1 MNKTVVPT
9 LELRKVVKTFKQ
21 GSQKLDVL
29 KGVDLEIMP
38 GEIVALLGPSGS
50 GKSTMLQIAGLL
62 DRPSK
67 GEIYLDGQK
76 CSKLGDG
83 LRTALRRDYLGFVY
97 QYHNLLADFDATE
110 NVMLPQLIAGV
121 KFKAA
126 REKAQWLLSR
136 LKLEKRFKHRPA
148 ELSGGEQQRV
158 AIARALANTPK
169 LLLADEPTGNLDPRT
184 ADIVFAELLAIVKE
198 TGLSA
203 LIATH
208 NFELAY
214 RMDRRK
220 TASWWIIG
228 RRHLFRRREKIFTDW
243 ANGGEMMKRLSGL
256 SVLILLGMAGVAE
269 AKYVFPPDHQVKSR
283 SEEIAEYQM
292 KEYDKDGDGALS
304 LEEFEKRFEK
314 LTREDRRNIRRNKKN
329 GTYQTPE
336 EQFKA
341 MDKNNDGLVSEK
353 ERADYIREQRDNG
366 NFLY

>member
-97 QYHNLLADFDATE
+97 QYHNLLADFDAIE

-121 KFKAA
+121 NAGTA
-126 REKAQWLLSR
+126 REKSRWLLER
-136 LKLEKRFKHRPA
+136 LGLGKRLKHRPA

-169 LLLADEPTGNLDPRT
+169 LLLADEPTGNLDPKT
-184 ADIVFAELLAIVKE
+184 SESVFLELLSIVRE

-208 NFELAY
+208 NFELADK
-214 RMDRRK
+214 MDRK
-220 TASWWIIG
+220 VKLQDG
-228 RRHLFRRREKIFTDW
+228 RLIDLRAQVF
-243 ANGGEMMKRLSGL
+243 APGE
-256 SVLILLGMAGVAE
+256 
-269 AKYVFPPDHQVKSR
+269 
-283 SEEIAEYQM
+283 
-292 KEYDKDGDGALS
+292 
-304 LEEFEKRFEK
+304 
-314 LTREDRRNIRRNKKN
+314 
-329 GTYQTPE
+329 
-336 EQFKA
+336 
-341 MDKNNDGLVSEK
+341 
-353 ERADYIREQRDNG
+353 
-366 NFLY
+366 NFY